1 MVSAGRDTCQ
11 NCGARVYG
19 SQTFVDQ
26 RAAREHV
33 YRTLFR
39 EEREMRFKRWVGII
53 LIIIGIACLFIGF
66 IFPNFLIGMVII
78 GTSLGLIIGGA
89 ITIYQ
94 NVKEFE

>member
-1 MVSAGRDTCQ
+1 MVSAGRTTCQ

-19 SQTFVDQ
+19 STTFVDH
-26 RAAREHV
+26 RTARDHV

-39 EEREMRFKRWVGII
+39 EERGMRIKRWVGVI
-53 LIIIGIACLFIGF
+53 LIVIGIACLFIGF

-89 ITIYQ
+89 ITIYY
-94 NVKEFE
+94 NIKEFE